1 MRMRIDMNANVLAQT
16 VKPNRFIKMS
26 VRWESILFGS
36 LLFFSIIFV
45 VVVACKKEYI
55 TVCLSNIHI
64 AWMNNHGASYHFI
77 FALLFPLIICVSL
90 WLCRFHSNSTLPQS
104 SPFGFNF
111 DFNRLARVYLCIA
124 HEKKSI
130 SLLLCKFRLFNIC
143 CVACGGFLMGNKI
156 LIVSVVAMLRRN
168 VAIILLLICT
178 TIT

>member
-36 LLFFSIIFV
+36 LLFFFPSCLLLLLL
-45 VVVACKKEYI
+45 AKK
-55 TVCLSNIHI
+55 
-64 AWMNNHGASYHFI
+64 
-77 FALLFPLIICVSL
+77 
-90 WLCRFHSNSTLPQS
+90 STLQFAWAIFILHEWITMALHNISFLLSS
-104 SPFGFNF
+104 SPSLSAFGFNF

-143 CVACGGFLMGNKI
+143 CVACGCFLMGNKI
-156 LIVSVVAMLRRN
+156 LIVSVVAMLRRY
-168 VAIILLLICT
+168 VAIILLLVCT